1 MKNVNVEAPVI
12 AEVAPGP
19 QLHAAARCTMY
30 RQLGWWL
37 GFPWEDFHAAALA
50 AEIAAATRE
59 WSGSLPWTVAGLDN
73 LCARLGEVEGGVEA
87 DYDLFQS
94 AYVGLFDVGAGG
106 PPCPLYG
113 GSWAGDR
120 QKTMEEALRF
130 YRFFGLTI
138 STDERELPD
147 HVTTQME
154 FLHFACFK
162 EAGAVGSGNDA
173 GQYRRATRDFL
184 ARHPARWLPL
194 ALQKLNSLDDERCPP
209 FWHALL
215 ELAGSCCSSDL
226 AWLVASEGPVE
237 K

>member
-1 MKNVNVEAPVI
+1 MENISTETPVI
-12 AEVAPGP
+12 EEVAPGP

-50 AEIAAATRE
+50 GEIAAAPRE
-59 WSGSLPWTVAGLDN
+59 WAGSLPWQIANLDDM
-73 LCARLGEVEGGVEA
+73 CVRLGKVEA

-94 AYVGLFDVGAGG
+94 TYVGLFDVGAGG

-130 YRFFGLTI
+130 YRFFGLTL
-138 STDERELPD
+138 STHERELPD
-147 HVTTQME
+147 HVSTQME

-162 EAGAVGSGNDA
+162 EAEALGTGDDVS
-173 GQYRRATRDFL
+173 QYRRATRDFL
-184 ARHPARWLPL
+184 ERHPARWLPL
-194 ALQKLNSLDDERCPP
+194 ALKKLNSIDDERCPP
-209 FWHALL
+209 FWRALL
-215 ELAGSCCSSDL
+215 ELAVTCCSTDL